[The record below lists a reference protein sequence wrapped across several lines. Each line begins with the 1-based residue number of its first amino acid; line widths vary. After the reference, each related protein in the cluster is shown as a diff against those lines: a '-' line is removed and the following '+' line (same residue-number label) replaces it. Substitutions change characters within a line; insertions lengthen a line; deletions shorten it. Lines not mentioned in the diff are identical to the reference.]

1 MSFPVSSEPGAQA
14 GAGGSSRS
22 REATLFT
29 ELTANGRKRSG
40 AFIAVAAVLF
50 AAVFIL
56 HLWIQ
61 DADDPV
67 FLYSLPILIVA
78 LGPGIR
84 AALAAA
90 ALGVGLYL
98 AWALG
103 KGFPV
108 TALGF
113 ASRAIAMFL
122 IGGVAGYFSE
132 RNRALADERQLLIDT
147 VPDAIVEL
155 DERACITGFNR
166 AVLRLFRATREEL
179 IGSPLSRVVRASVDL
194 DSHESEVQLAIV
206 GCRFDGSEFPA
217 EMTIGTNASA
227 SAVVVRDISERRAAE
242 SKFRQLLESAPDAFV
257 IADREGH
264 IQLVNKKAEELF
276 GYPRDELTG
285 RSVAILA
292 PEEHLNGHTAA
303 LAGYLEDPEPR
314 VLGTADDV
322 RLRRRDGSTVPVE
335 VSLSPLWVGEEMLV
349 SAAVRDVTERRR
361 IQAGLAQAHA
371 ELEQRAQELE
381 RSNRELAEFAEVVS
395 HDLSE
400 PLMTASLF
408 GQTLDARYGG
418 GLDAQARVF
427 ISRILE
433 VLDRM
438 DARITSV
445 LEYARVRSRPPDLG
459 PVDTAALLDS
469 VTVTMSSGIEASG
482 VELIVGE
489 LPVVRGDAEQL
500 AQVFQNLL
508 SNAIKFAREDRG
520 PAVAVDARRIG
531 PLWEFTVAD
540 NGVGI
545 PPEYA
550 ARVFEMFER
559 VDREEHHPGTGIGL
573 AICAK
578 IIDRHQGR
586 IWVESVPGDG
596 CTVHFTVPASDEV
609 ELEAPERRVG
619 EAGAK

>member
-1 MSFPVSSEPGAQA
+1 
-14 GAGGSSRS
+14 
-22 REATLFT
+22 
-29 ELTANGRKRSG
+29 
-40 AFIAVAAVLF
+40 
-50 AAVFIL
+50 
-56 HLWIQ
+56 
-61 DADDPV
+61 
-67 FLYSLPILIVA
+67 
-78 LGPGIR
+78 
-84 AALAAA
+84 
-90 ALGVGLYL
+90 
-98 AWALG
+98 
-103 KGFPV
+103 
-108 TALGF
+108 
-113 ASRAIAMFL
+113 
-122 IGGVAGYFSE
+122 
-132 RNRALADERQLLIDT
+132 
-147 VPDAIVEL
+147 
-155 DERACITGFNR
+155 
-166 AVLRLFRATREEL
+166 
-179 IGSPLSRVVRASVDL
+179 
-194 DSHESEVQLAIV
+194 
-206 GCRFDGSEFPA
+206 
-217 EMTIGTNASA
+217 
-227 SAVVVRDISERRAAE
+227 
-242 SKFRQLLESAPDAFV
+242 
-257 IADREGH
+257 
-264 IQLVNKKAEELF
+264 
-276 GYPRDELTG
+276 
-285 RSVAILA
+285 
-292 PEEHLNGHTAA
+292 
-303 LAGYLEDPEPR
+303 
-314 VLGTADDV
+314 
-322 RLRRRDGSTVPVE
+322 
-335 VSLSPLWVGEEMLV
+335 MLV

-361 IQAGLAQAHA
+361 IQAGLAQAHG

-459 PVDTAALLDS
+459 PVDTGAVLDS

-489 LPVVRGDAEQL
+489 LPVVTGDAEQL